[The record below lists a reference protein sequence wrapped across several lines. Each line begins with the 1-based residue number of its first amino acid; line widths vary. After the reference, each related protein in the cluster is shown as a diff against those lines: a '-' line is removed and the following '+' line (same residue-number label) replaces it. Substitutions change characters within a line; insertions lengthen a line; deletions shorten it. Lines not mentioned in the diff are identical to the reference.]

1 MSNVKLYLKNIALP
15 LGIGIVI
22 GLLTMGGMEDFKL
35 LSKPL
40 LNPPSIVFPIVW
52 TILYILMGISYTLL
66 LTSGTNTKETKMAYF
81 LQLFFNALWPILF
94 FTLKWRLIAL
104 IWLIVLDI
112 LVLNMVIK
120 FIKHNKL
127 SGIIQIPYLLWVL
140 FATYLNWAIYLLNR

>member
-1 MSNVKLYLKNIALP
+1 MSNIKLYLKNIALP

-81 LQLFFNALWPILF
+81 LQLFFNAILLKF
-94 FTLKWRLIAL
+94 FPHTTEAL
-104 IWLIVLDI
+104 TFDI
-112 LVLNMVIK
+112 
-120 FIKHNKL
+120 FP
-127 SGIIQIPYLLWVL
+127 SDL
-140 FATYLNWAIYLLNR
+140 FE